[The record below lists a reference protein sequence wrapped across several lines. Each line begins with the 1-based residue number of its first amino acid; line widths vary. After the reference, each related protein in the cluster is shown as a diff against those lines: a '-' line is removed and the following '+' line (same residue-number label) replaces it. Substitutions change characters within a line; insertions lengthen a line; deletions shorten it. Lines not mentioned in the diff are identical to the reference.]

1 MHLRAKIA
9 PPPGAKPG
17 GLDVGDESRH
27 KPEHSR
33 FMQSILVCPRFA
45 VLQTRSN
52 HCVTQWCVVVCSGV
66 FPTLTGKRH
75 KKKKYGRTE
84 DKSVQ
89 CHIIY

>member
-1 MHLRAKIA
+1 
-9 PPPGAKPG
+9 
-17 GLDVGDESRH
+17 
-27 KPEHSR
+27 
-33 FMQSILVCPRFA
+33 MQSILVCPRFA

-66 FPTLTGKRH
+66 FQTLTGTGR
-75 KKKKYGRTE
+75 KKKNGRTE